1 MFRGMGE
8 KLAVAGFALLAAGV
22 FGGTA
27 SAADL
32 GGGCCGDL
40 EERVAELEATTA
52 RKGNRVV
59 SLQIS
64 GSVNQALLVWDDGI
78 DSDAYVVTPTGSS
91 VFRFRG
97 EGKISEEMKAGYYM
111 EIAVYGEGAFLVN
124 QVNDEAFDPANPASA
139 AFSDSVSLQHNALY
153 LDHAKVG
160 RLWIGQTSG
169 ATDNITVINPANSV
183 GIRNMGT
190 QLYMGNFVV
199 RREGSAAVTGGVTE
213 SAGYRFRDLFGGD
226 SSQSIGEGHRYDL
239 VKYESPSIAG
249 FTVSASWGEDDYW
262 DAALRYAGLLGGRF
276 KVAAGIGYGNFED
289 TTTTNAACVGV
300 VAGSTEADCH
310 QLGASG
316 GIMDMGT
323 GLFFHVAYGFR
334 QDDGLEDRFVG
345 FDGDR
350 ESLYFQAGIEKNWFG
365 VGATTLFGEY
375 QHVDMGSFFTTAGL
389 SFASAEAEVWGL
401 GVVQKFDAAA
411 LDLYATFRNI
421 SSESAATIGGPSID
435 NEDWQEFYAGAR
447 IAF

>member
-59 SLQIS
+59 SLEIS
-64 GSVNQALLVWDDGI
+64 GQVNQAILSWDNGV
-78 DSDAYVVTPTGSS
+78 DSDTYVVTPTGSTLL
-91 VFRFRG
+91 RFKG
-97 EGKISEEMKAGYYM
+97 EGKISETMKAGYYM
-111 EIAVYGEGAFLVN
+111 EFAAYGEGVFLTD
-124 QVNDEAFDPANPASA
+124 QDSDEAAG
-139 AFSDSVSLQHNALY
+139 AFSDGIALQHNALY
-153 LDHAKVG
+153 LDHIKLG

-169 ATDNITVINPANSV
+169 ATDNITNINVANSLGV
-183 GIRNMGT
+183 RSSGVQLVNGDFQVQGAATGIK
-190 QLYMGNFVV
+190 YK
-199 RREGSAAVTGGVTE
+199 
-213 SAGYRFRDLFGGD
+213 DLFGGD
-226 SSQSIGEGHRYDL
+226 ATQAIGEGHRYDL

-249 FTVSASWGEDDYW
+249 FKVSASWGEDDMW

-276 KVAAGIGYGNFED
+276 KVAAGIGYGSFSQGDDNGCAVEVVPGFF
-289 TTTTNAACVGV
+289 AANLG
-300 VAGSTEADCH
+300 ATGRNLEADCH
-310 QLGASG
+310 QIGISG
-316 GIMDMGT
+316 GVMDMGT
-323 GLFFHVAYGFR
+323 GLFVHLAYGLR
-334 QDDGLEDRFVG
+334 QDEIIEDLG
-345 FDGDR
+345 GDGDR
-350 ESLYFQAGIEKNWFG
+350 ERFYAQAGIEKNWFG

-375 QHVDMGSFFTTAGL
+375 EKSEMGDYFAAFTTTPDFAGF
-389 SFASAEAEVWGL
+389 SSAEATVWGA

-411 LDLYATFRNI
+411 LDLYLTYRNI
-421 SSESAATIGGPSID
+421 SAEVDGD
-435 NEDWQEFYAGAR
+435 DVEDWNEIYAGAK